1 MRRFAASLKQR
12 RGRGTMRVLWRL
24 LSSKSGHLRG
34 MATVENSSVVF
45 VVKTQVS
52 SSCVALTKTT
62 HVPSGPRRS
71 CERSYQQKLLKI
83 IVGSMALGGLP
94 LRQTP
99 VLASTTAQLS
109 PVNPSYRAT
118 ASKPVANR
126 NKFENYRR
134 PTTLLPAG
142 RWRDAEES
150 QPDFRTIR
158 APQKVRVPQ
167 KPLGLWAIERAASS
181 RNRTEPD
188 HESAV
193 VARRGSLVRLC
204 PLPDCVFHW
213 CHCRFGLA
221 VLRRRGQKGDRW
233 LVATPRLVGTG
244 GRAR

>member
-99 VLASTTAQLS
+99 VLASTTVQLS
-109 PVNPSYRAT
+109 PVNPSNRAL
-118 ASKPVANR
+118 PRR
-126 NKFENYRR
+126 N
-134 PTTLLPAG
+134 LL
-142 RWRDAEES
+142 RIETDL
-150 QPDFRTIR
+150 RTIVGR
-158 APQKVRVPQ
+158 RH
-167 KPLGLWAIERAASS
+167 SS
-181 RNRTEPD
+181 RWQME
-188 HESAV
+188 
-193 VARRGSLVRLC
+193 G
-204 PLPDCVFHW
+204 
-213 CHCRFGLA
+213 CR
-221 VLRRRGQKGDRW
+221 
-233 LVATPRLVGTG
+233 
-244 GRAR
+244 